1 MHFCW
6 SFIYLV
12 SSYSTLCCVMA
23 CETYVRLL
31 KSIKVQSFK
40 IVKPCPQTPSLQDHA
55 LEPGP
60 RLAAMS
66 GPCLCPGTGSRS
78 ARTAPPSPA
87 QAPVWSEAGAASEH
101 HWPLGAFPGHWQDWR
116 DWLLPLR
123 LGPISNMLRCF
134 YLYLQVSGTV
144 HSPHGF
150 CPKHYYIF
158 FLLYHSIG
166 SSNIYIRSQGSVN
179 ILKCSAFLLL
189 IMCAAGSARAGASP
203 HPLSVRALTWLI
215 LLAVTA
221 YGSV

>member
-6 SFIYLV
+6 RFIYLV

-55 LEPGP
+55 LEPGACSNVRSMFVSRNRVQVCP
-60 RLAAMS
+60 HSSALPS
-66 GPCLCPGTGSRS
+66 TGPCVKWGWRH
-78 ARTAPPSPA
+78 
-87 QAPVWSEAGAASEH
+87 SEH
-101 HWPLGAFPGHWQDWR
+101 HWPLGALPGHWQDWQ
-116 DWLLPLR
+116 DWLLPLL

-150 CPKHYYIF
+150 CPKHYCIF

-203 HPLSVRALTWLI
+203 HPLSVRALTWLRHLCWSI
-215 LLAVTA
+215 IN
-221 YGSV
+221 SW